1 MLNIAPKKLTPA
13 IFCRPTASDQPED
26 KMVCAPTSPNNLN
39 AVPSFAISAAETI
52 ASTRL
57 ENYGNG
63 SIVVD
68 ANRSPNNR
76 NGLRSS
82 TSKMT
87 AFEASMKP
95 LGIDTRS
102 CKIYRLPEGT

>member
-1 MLNIAPKKLTPA
+1 MLNIAPKRLTRA
-13 IFCRPTASDQPED
+13 IFCRPTASDQLED
-26 KMVCAPTSPNNLN
+26 KMVCETTNPNNLN
-39 AVPSFAISAAETI
+39 AVLSFAISAAETI

-68 ANRSPNNR
+68 ANRSPNKCNAI
-76 NGLRSS
+76 RSS

-87 AFEASMKP
+87 TFEASMKSF
-95 LGIDTRS
+95 GIRTLF
-102 CKIYRLPEGT
+102 CKIY

>member
-1 MLNIAPKKLTPA
+1 MLNIAPVKPTPV

-26 KMVCAPTSPNNLN
+26 KMACATTSPNNLN
-39 AVPSFAISAAETI
+39 AVLSFAISAAEII

-76 NGLRSS
+76 NGSRPA
-82 TSKMT
+82 K
-87 AFEASMKP
+87 
-95 LGIDTRS
+95 
-102 CKIYRLPEGT
+102 